1 MALGLEQEFSKR
13 QIKICVLCPPMAQ
26 HLGKFGQ
33 HKMILKDENRNTKTI
48 LWSNLK
54 LLYQSSQIATLMAI

>member
-1 MALGLEQEFSKR
+1 
-13 QIKICVLCPPMAQ
+13 MAQ